1 MKNKLRYRIMFSKIG
16 MVLFCLVPGS
26 IESRK
31 GLFRE
36 KVAESFK
43 KFRSYWFKTEPL
55 QQLNGRI
62 FLAEFTR
69 PNKLFVR
76 GLTFNCLDYS
86 YNYMVVG
93 FRLKT
98 TESSDST
105 TYIKVFS
112 WRIIHPTISSGCNL
126 IIARW
131 FVHKNKYLIDDGK
144 HEFIVYFV
152 YD

>member
-1 MKNKLRYRIMFSKIG
+1 MKNKFRYWIMLNPISR
-16 MVLFCLVPGS
+16 VLFCLMPGS

-31 GLFRE
+31 GLLRE
-36 KVAESFK
+36 KIADSFK

-55 QQLNGRI
+55 QQPNSRI
-62 FLAEFTR
+62 FLAEFTP

-76 GLTFNCLDYS
+76 GLTSNYLDYL
-86 YNYMVVG
+86 YTNMVVG

-105 TYIKVFS
+105 TYIKGFS
-112 WRIIHPTISSGCNL
+112 WRITPPTTSSGCTL
-126 IIARW
+126 IIGRW
-131 FVHKNKYLIDDGK
+131 FAHKNKYLINDGK